1 MAAIARKI
9 PPAKVLAMTR
19 PDAAPARPRANDS
32 TLRSFAPFADANSR
46 VLVLG
51 TMPGPEALRRKEFY
65 GFKGNHFWRIMIDL
79 LAPGRELAYAEKLDL
94 LRKNRIAIWD
104 VLHSCE
110 RVGAADSA
118 IRNARPNDIP
128 GLLAR
133 HPGIHTIFCNGTTS
147 ARLFGRFVAARIS
160 LPMIGLPSTSPAH
173 ATMPYAEKRRHWTVV
188 VERARAPSAQ
198 EPAKGSRARR

>member
-1 MAAIARKI
+1 LAAIARKI

-19 PDAAPARPRANDS
+19 PDAAPARPRANDN

-51 TMPGPEALRRKEFY
+51 TMPGPEALRRQEFY

-79 LAPGRELAYAEKLDL
+79 LAPGHELAYAEKLDL
-94 LRKNRIAIWD
+94 MRKNRIAIWD

-110 RVGAADSA
+110 RMGAADSA

-133 HPGIHTIFCNGTTS
+133 HPRIGAIFCNGTTS
-147 ARLFGRFVAARIS
+147 ARLFGRFFAGAVS
-160 LPMIGLPSTSPAH
+160 VPMIPLPSTSPAN
-173 ATMPYAEKRRHWTVV
+173 AAMPYAVKRGHWAVV
-188 VERARAPSAQ
+188 IARARAPSARA
-198 EPAKGSRARR
+198 PATGSRARR